1 MLYNIRNET
10 HNMLCIWEET
20 MEIIGFDNKYM
31 VYGML
36 FAVSNRIQTF
46 GDEQFKDIT
55 MKQHFMMIVL
65 ELYGDQAPTLTELAE
80 AVGCSYQNIKRMA
93 ENLEKKDYVSIV
105 KDDKDRRKRHIIRTD
120 KFHQLGEDSRNL
132 TQAFMEGLY
141 SGIKEEELSNVV
153 SVLTKMEDNI
163 KFMSGRN
170 KD

>member
-1 MLYNIRNET
+1 
-10 HNMLCIWEET
+10 
-20 MEIIGFDNKYM
+20 MEVTGFDNKYM

-65 ELYGDQAPTLTELAE
+65 ELYGKEAPTLSELAD

-93 ENLEKKDYVSIV
+93 ASLEKNNYVTIVEGEKD
-105 KDDKDRRKRHIIRTD
+105 KRKRHIVMTE
-120 KFHQLGEDSRNL
+120 KFHKMGESEREM

-141 SGIKEEELSNVV
+141 SGISEAELGCVTNV
-153 SVLTKMEDNI
+153 LKKMEDNI
-163 KFMSGRN
+163 KNMGGNR
-170 KD
+170 KQGE